1 MRAPIVTILAAFA
14 LAGCVSGTRTIV
26 VREYPAA
33 TPVPAP
39 RPIPAPL
46 PTPRR
51 LAQLEVAL
59 GNPAAGK
66 VPVQT
71 NRAAYIAIFE
81 IIPQQGVTLLHP
93 STPKQS
99 RTVMSGLSWVSV
111 VAGPAPTAQRVSNSS
126 RPRRAVRY
134 IYALAS
140 DTPLRIPD
148 RAIEPG
154 YLEQLLGP
162 AAFRAA
168 SPQAAVRAI
177 SRNFAPKVS
186 DEQWAEDLFAV
197 EPRNSATPP
206 RVARVYCWNGRMYEV
221 PEDMADRAWCPE
233 RPGQND
239 GGVMPTPA
247 RPDSV
252 VGNSGRRIGPRVPR
266 NPGRTADMPEGKPE
280 HPAKPDHPAKPEH
293 PSTPRNDQ
301 AEKEKKEKAERDAAE
316 KEQKDKAE
324 KEKADKDRAD
334 KEREEKEKKDKADKK
349 KADHERAEK
358 EKKDKADKDK
368 ADHERAEKEKK
379 DKADHERAEK
389 EKKDKADRERA
400 EKEKAEKEKKEKDE
414 ADKAERE
421 KAEKDKA
428 EKEKA
433 ERETAEKQKADK
445 AEREKAEKEKAD
457 KTEREKAEKEKAD
470 KAADSDD
477 SAKDDKESKP
487 DEADKGAK
495 DDSKPSKDADRKP
508 AEKSKSKADSSKSP
522 GSPNR
527 GRSTP

>member
-1 MRAPIVTILAAFA
+1 MRARIAITLAAFA

-39 RPIPAPL
+39 APRPIPAPL

-59 GNPAAGK
+59 GNPSAGK

-71 NRAAYIAIFE
+71 NRAAYVAIFE
-81 IIPQQGVTLLHP
+81 IIPQEGVTLLHP

-99 RTVMSGLSWVSV
+99 RTVMSGLSWVPV
-111 VAGPAPTAQRVSNSS
+111 VAGPAPTAQRVSNSG

-148 RAIEPG
+148 RAIEPA

-168 SPQAAVRAI
+168 SPQAAVRAL
-177 SRNFAPKVS
+177 SRNFAPRVS
-186 DEQWAEDLFAV
+186 DEQWAEDLFAI

-233 RPGQND
+233 RPGTND

-252 VGNSGRRIGPRVPR
+252 VGNNGRRIGPRVPR
-266 NPGRTADMPEGKPE
+266 NPGRTADGPDAKPE
-280 HPAKPDHPAKPEH
+280 HPVKPEH
-293 PSTPRNDQ
+293 PSTSGNDA
-301 AEKEKKEKAERDAAE
+301 AEKEKKEKADREAA
-316 KEQKDKAE
+316 DKAK
-324 KEKADKDRAD
+324 KEKADKERTD
-334 KEREEKEKKDKADKK
+334 KERAEKEKKEKADKE
-349 KADHERAEK
+349 KAENERAEK
-358 EKKDKADKDK
+358 EKKDKADK
-368 ADHERAEKEKK
+368 E
-379 DKADHERAEK
+379 
-389 EKKDKADRERA
+389 KADRE
-400 EKEKAEKEKKEKDE
+400 KS
-414 ADKAERE
+414 ERE
-421 KAEKDKA
+421 N
-428 EKEKA
+428 
-433 ERETAEKQKADK
+433 
-445 AEREKAEKEKAD
+445 
-457 KTEREKAEKEKAD
+457 AEKEKAD
-470 KAADSDD
+470 KAGDDGDAPARSDD
-477 SAKDDKESKP
+477 SAEGDKPGNGKGNDD
-487 DEADKGAK
+487 DKGAK
-495 DDSKPSKDADRKP
+495 GEGSSKEGDRK
-508 AEKSKSKADSSKSP
+508 ATEKSKSRSDSTKS
-522 GSPNR
+522 SEARRTPNR
-527 GRSTP
+527 GRTTP

>member
-1 MRAPIVTILAAFA
+1 MDGLGRPPAKPPHRSRANHSAAPRAGGTIRNSAQRSPMRAPIAILVAAFA

-33 TPVPAP
+33 TPVPVPAP
-39 RPIPAPL
+39 RPIPTPL

-59 GNPAAGK
+59 GSPAAGK

-93 STPKQS
+93 STAKQS
-99 RTVMSGLSWVSV
+99 RTVMSGLSWVPV
-111 VAGPAPTAQRVSNSS
+111 VAGPAPTAQRVSNSG

-168 SPQAAVRAI
+168 SPHAAVRAL
-177 SRNFAPKVS
+177 SRHFAPKVS

-252 VGNSGRRIGPRVPR
+252 VGNNGRRIGPRVPR
-266 NPGRTADMPEGKPE
+266 NPGRTADLPEGKPE
-280 HPAKPDHPAKPEH
+280 HPARPEHPVKPEH

-301 AEKEKKEKAERDAAE
+301 AEKEK
-316 KEQKDKAE
+316 
-324 KEKADKDRAD
+324 
-334 KEREEKEKKDKADKK
+334 
-349 KADHERAEK
+349 
-358 EKKDKADKDK
+358 
-368 ADHERAEKEKK
+368 
-379 DKADHERAEK
+379 
-389 EKKDKADRERA
+389 
-400 EKEKAEKEKKEKDE
+400 
-414 ADKAERE
+414 
-421 KAEKDKA
+421 
-428 EKEKA
+428 
-433 ERETAEKQKADK
+433 
-445 AEREKAEKEKAD
+445 
-457 KTEREKAEKEKAD
+457 
-470 KAADSDD
+470 
-477 SAKDDKESKP
+477 
-487 DEADKGAK
+487 
-495 DDSKPSKDADRKP
+495 
-508 AEKSKSKADSSKSP
+508 
-522 GSPNR
+522 
-527 GRSTP
+527 

>member
-1 MRAPIVTILAAFA
+1 MRAPLATLLAAFA

-33 TPVPAP
+33 TPVLTPAP
-39 RPIPAPL
+39 RPAPAPAPL
-46 PTPRR
+46 PVPRR

-59 GNPAAGK
+59 GNPTAGK

-71 NRAAYIAIFE
+71 NRSAYVAIFE

-93 STPKQS
+93 ATPKQS

-111 VAGPAPTAQRVSNSS
+111 LPGATPMARRVSNSG
-126 RPRRAVRY
+126 RPPRAVRY

-168 SPQAAVRAI
+168 SPQAAVRAR
-177 SRNFAPKVS
+177 SRQFAPKVS
-186 DEQWAEDLFAV
+186 DEQWAEDLYAV

-206 RVARVYCWNGRMYEV
+206 RTARIYCWDGRMYEV
-221 PEDMADRAWCPE
+221 PEDIADRAWCPE
-233 RPGQND
+233 RPGTND
-239 GGVMPTPA
+239 GGGVMPIPA

-252 VGNSGRRIGPRVPR
+252 VGNNGRRIGPRIPR
-266 NPGRTADMPEGKPE
+266 TPGRTADVPDREPE
-280 HPAKPDHPAKPEH
+280 HPAKPAHPVKPEH

-301 AEKEKKEKAERDAAE
+301 AEKEKK
-316 KEQKDKAE
+316 DKAE
-324 KEKADKDRAD
+324 KD
-334 KEREEKEKKDKADKK
+334 
-349 KADHERAEK
+349 RAEK

-368 ADHERAEKEKK
+368 ADADRAEKEKK
-379 DKADHERAEK
+379 DKADKDRA
-389 EKKDKADRERA
+389 D
-400 EKEKAEKEKKEKDE
+400 KEKKEKDDAE
-414 ADKAERE
+414 RAEREKADKEKADKE

-433 ERETAEKQKADK
+433 DKDKAEKDKAEKDKADK
-445 AEREKAEKEKAD
+445 
-457 KTEREKAEKEKAD
+457 D
-470 KAADSDD
+470 KAGKGKPGEGDDADVPARSDD
-477 SAKDDKESKP
+477 SSEDQKPGAGKP
-487 DEADKGAK
+487 DESDKGPSADSTSAK
-495 DDSKPSKDADRKP
+495 GADRKP
-508 AEKSKSKADSSKSP
+508 DKSKPAPKADSTKGGGSK
-522 GSPNR
+522 GTPNR
-527 GRSTP
+527 GRNAP